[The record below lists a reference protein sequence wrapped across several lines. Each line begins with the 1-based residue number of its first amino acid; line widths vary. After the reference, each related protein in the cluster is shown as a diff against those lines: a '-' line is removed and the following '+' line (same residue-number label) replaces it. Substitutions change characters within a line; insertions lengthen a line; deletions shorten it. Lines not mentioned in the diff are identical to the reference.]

1 MTIAASAVRRI
12 VTARRFKFP
21 EGKVDE
27 DLRKKH
33 ELIANMT
40 FASLVS
46 KIPPLY
52 ENMLIP
58 PTAVA
63 DEGQEAIDRQI
74 SVYKKTDSL
83 KYHHGSEDLS
93 WWSELAI

>member
-1 MTIAASAVRRI
+1 MTIAAAAVRRI

-21 EGKVDE
+21 EGRVDG
-27 DLRKKH
+27 DCLKKH

-46 KIPPLY
+46 KIPSLY
-52 ENMLIP
+52 ENIPIP
-58 PTAVA
+58 PTVVT